1 MEDKSE
7 SSNDRRFVRRIKRR
21 KEEWR
26 CGRSGGEAISRKR
39 DEREEM
45 EKRLKKKNRG
55 VVKATTRGADEEL
68 EGDSVASPL
77 ASVLPSVAVRLISR
91 VVCIRAKCGF
101 FKPQFR
107 LCATCHFGKVR
118 PGKHVT
124 SVLSLGSYPS
134 PHWPSDNAHL
144 LWSCLS
150 EFQVWCCPESLRCPL
165 SASGIVDTNNSGFHS
180 TKYAMSWMHTP
191 PPLRLGLS
199 AGQVTLNGRC
209 GTDIV
214 MLIVMTPA
222 RFL

>member
-107 LCATCHFGKVR
+107 LCATCRFGKVR

-150 EFQVWCCPESLRCPL
+150 EFQVWCLSGVAPVSTLRQRHRRHKQLRLPQYKIRNVMDAYAPSFASRSFCGPSNIEWSLR
-165 SASGIVDTNNSGFHS
+165 H
-180 TKYAMSWMHTP
+180 
-191 PPLRLGLS
+191 
-199 AGQVTLNGRC
+199 
-209 GTDIV
+209 
-214 MLIVMTPA
+214 
-222 RFL
+222 